1 MKRVYFITPYNS
13 LNDHVV
19 EFVDHYKLFH
29 DLDISQSLYLGLP
42 LPSFSYVVLEEIDNH
57 VCCWVRPQDHGKPVL
72 GPHGPAR
79 MADLGLHMWSEVDHS
94 ENTLEL

>member
-42 LPSFSYVVLEEIDNH
+42 LPSFSHEVLEEIDNH
-57 VCCWVRPQDHGKPVL
+57 VCCWVRVNDHVKPII
-72 GPHGPAR
+72 GPHGPAW
-79 MADLGLHMWSEVDHS
+79 MADLGLYM
-94 ENTLEL
+94 